1 LAAWWWGRR
10 RGRSTPRVVRF
21 GLMRVV
27 RRGERCGE
35 RRGRVRPRRGP
46 GARRP
51 RELRGPGARGRRPA
65 PATATGGEPLRE
77 ADCHPPC
84 ADPRWLS
91 RYRQSQFRRT
101 SGHTGAGYRHHRSRC
116 AGGPRPIHRSCC
128 GTPGSTVRFKRR
140 FGRVNP
146 RRLPGPPKPAPDRD
160 YRASLRTLLAAE
172 LLRRGEGL
180 AHVAEVTGVPVA
192 LVELIRAEQVPEV
205 PEPNTSRDRAGWES
219 AAAASPSTKQSTN
232 DETLH

>member
-1 LAAWWWGRR
+1 MHASPAADRPTDPVEDPKSVSIRVRTAAAGLAYILTVSYGVVRRRHGRRHHPHHWTEVRVRNRAGRR
-10 RGRSTPRVVRF
+10 RQARPAQQATTRAHH
-21 GLMRVV
+21 
-27 RRGERCGE
+27 RRP
-35 RRGRVRPRRGP
+35 VRP
-46 GARRP
+46 
-51 RELRGPGARGRRPA
+51 
-65 PATATGGEPLRE
+65 T
-77 ADCHPPC
+77 
-84 ADPRWLS
+84 S
-91 RYRQSQFRRT
+91 RRT
-101 SGHTGAGYRHHRSRC
+101 RLDASHRSLAFC
-116 AGGPRPIHRSCC
+116 AVSRSCC